1 MASPLLSVRD
11 LTTVIRTEGI
21 EFEVVRGVSFDMYPN
36 EILGLVGE
44 SGCGKT
50 MTALSVMGL
59 IPAPAARI
67 AGGTVLFGDRDLVS
81 LSERDMREVR
91 GDDISMI
98 FQDPLTSLDP
108 MFRIG
113 HLLTEVIRRHR
124 PVSRSQ
130 AEAMALQ
137 ALAEVELPDPETRM
151 SQYPHQL
158 SGGMRQ
164 RVMIAMALMLD
175 PDILIADEPTTALD
189 VTVQAQI
196 LDRLLGQQRR
206 RGMSMLLITHDLG

>member
-1 MASPLLSVRD
+1 MAAPLLSVRD

-21 EFEVVRGVSFDMYPN
+21 RFEVVRGVSFELYPN

-50 MTALSVMGL
+50 MTALSLMGL

-67 AGGTVLFGDRDLVS
+67 TGGEVMFGGKDLVR
-81 LSERDMREVR
+81 LPEREMREVR

-108 MFRIG
+108 MFTIG

-124 PVSRSQ
+124 PVSRSE
-130 AEAMALQ
+130 AE
-137 ALAEVELPDPETRM
+137 
-151 SQYPHQL
+151 S
-158 SGGMRQ
+158 
-164 RVMIAMALMLD
+164 IASK
-175 PDILIADEPTTALD
+175 P
-189 VTVQAQI
+189 
-196 LDRLLGQQRR
+196 
-206 RGMSMLLITHDLG
+206 

>member
-1 MASPLLSVRD
+1 MATPLLSVRD

-21 EFEVVRGVSFDMYPN
+21 EFEVVRGVSFELYPN

-59 IPAPAARI
+59 IPSPAARI
-67 AGGTVLFGDRDLVS
+67 ADGSVHFGDKDLVN
-81 LSERDMREVR
+81 LSDREMREVR

-108 MFRIG
+108 MFSIG

-124 PVSRSQ
+124 SVSRSE
-130 AEAMALQ
+130 AESMALQ
-137 ALAEVELPDPETRM
+137 ALVEVELADPETRM
-151 SQYPHQL
+151 GQYPHQL

-175 PDILIADEPTTALD
+175 PDILIADEPTTALTSPCRPRSSID
-189 VTVQAQI
+189 WWASSAFGVC
-196 LDRLLGQQRR
+196 RCC
-206 RGMSMLLITHDLG
+206 